1 MFVCIPKFIFRSSVA
16 NSKLYFC
23 FTSKNFLNWTESIFC
38 GLSIR
43 QRRLSP
49 FPHRVLHIQWRYWT
63 IESRTFD
70 GGTEWNFSQIPLEPY
85 GYLSNLTLSFW
96 TCWIL
101 EPNANY
107 YAGSDEIFL
116 NLEKLHPVTLDSN
129 RIPLG
134 TLAIEPPT
142 LLENYYFLL
151 LLLYKFIH

>member
-49 FPHRVLHIQWRYWT
+49 FPHRVLLIQWRYWT

-70 GGTEWNFSQIPLEPY
+70 GGTEWNFSQIPLEPN

-107 YAGSDEIFL
+107 YAGSDEIFF
-116 NLEKLHPVTLDSN
+116 EFGKIASRHSGFEPHTSRHFSHWATDSA
-129 RIPLG
+129 R
-134 TLAIEPPT
+134 E
-142 LLENYYFLL
+142 LLF
-151 LLLYKFIH
+151 FITFII